1 MPIITVIS
9 DWNNKDYYLPV
20 LKGRVYSLFS
30 SSSDELKGVV
40 IEPLTMSITPFD
52 IQQGCFILK
61 NSFKSFPIGSIHILA
76 VNSEPSV
83 EVPNIVVYY
92 NGHWIISKND
102 GRFSHIFGSKILSE
116 GLAKAYELP
125 LPDEYSTYMACDQYV
140 YAIELICRG
149 DVASTLEEC
158 EIKTVGGVYP
168 TIMEDKIIGK
178 VMYIDSYGNAITN
191 ISKDT
196 FVRWYSVWGQKH
208 DGEPQYTIYVQG
220 PYLNLHSIHN
230 TYSDVPIGEN
240 IAVFNSAGWLEF
252 AINNGN
258 FSKVESIDVNA
269 EVIIR
274 FF

>member
-1 MPIITVIS
+1 MYRICFLVN
-9 DWNNKDYYLPV
+9 DKKDL
-20 LKGRVYSLFS
+20 SL
-30 SSSDELKGVV
+30 ENIEAIKKAKEKGVV

-149 DVASTLEEC
+149 DVANTLKEC
-158 EIKTVGGVYP
+158 DIKTIGGVYP